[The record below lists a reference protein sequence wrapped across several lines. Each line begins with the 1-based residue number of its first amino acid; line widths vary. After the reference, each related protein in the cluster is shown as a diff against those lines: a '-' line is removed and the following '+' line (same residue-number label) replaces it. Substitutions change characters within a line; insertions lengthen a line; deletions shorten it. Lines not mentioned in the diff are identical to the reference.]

1 MRHGLRAVAVR
12 KYSKPALK
20 QCSGQEEEILFQD
33 IWWLKSTNTPAK
45 LTGIDMFSC
54 RHMAQNRRDVPL
66 GRARYGHWELSG
78 RMQFQDTSLNDAL

>member
-1 MRHGLRAVAVR
+1 MRHGPRAVAVR

-45 LTGIDMFSC
+45 LTGIDVFMSSYGSEQERC
-54 RHMAQNRRDVPL
+54 ATGSSKIWTLGTVWSDAVP
-66 GRARYGHWELSG
+66 GYII
-78 RMQFQDTSLNDAL
+78 Q